1 MSYYIP
7 VVILYT
13 ITIRGGKPPYN
24 VTINYGDGTSE
35 TLTTSETTIQRT
47 KTYNRVGTIAP
58 NTTVKDS
65 VGQTATAA
73 ATPFSTL
80 QPETVQ
86 RLSVEMT
93 GTLQSQSSPITI
105 LGYRPR
111 IRGIV

>member
-13 ITIRGGKPPYN
+13 IRIRGGKPPYE

-35 TLTTSETTIQRT
+35 TLTTNETTIQRT
-47 KTYNRVGTIAP
+47 KTYNTVGTMRP
-58 NTTVKDS
+58 NTVVRDS
-65 VGQTATAA
+65 VGQRATAE
-73 ATPFSTL
+73 ATPFTTL
-80 QPETVQ
+80 QPEAVQ
-86 RLSVEMT
+86 RLSIEMIA
-93 GTLQSQSSPITI
+93 TLQSQAPSITI